1 MSFEILA
8 KYGIKAKKSLGQ
20 NFLVDEN
27 ILDTIAI
34 TLDITGKNVLE
45 IGPGYGSLTEK
56 LLLQK
61 PKSLHLVEL
70 DKNMIEI
77 LKDRVNNGE
86 FKLQGTDF
94 QIFNEDV
101 LKFDVKFEKPCHCE
115 SNEAIQK
122 TLLSEKNGLLHT
134 SQGQNSKNY
143 YLIANI
149 PYYITSPI
157 LQKFLY
163 NIENKPEKM
172 LILMQKDVG
181 DKILAGQNSCHCESN
196 EAIQKTLLSEKNG
209 LLCRTSSQGQIK
221 KKQKNKSSVLSLF
234 IAKKSYVN
242 EVILVPAR
250 SFIPAP
256 KVESSVLLFETH
268 DNYKEIDDKEFMKF
282 IKIGFQEPRKKLIN
296 NLVKGGIEKETVL
309 EIFKTL
315 GFTENIRGEDLS
327 TDEWIELFKKIYV

>member
-1 MSFEILA
+1 MNFEVLK
-8 KYGIKAKKSLGQ
+8 KYWIKAKKSLWQ

-27 ILDTIAI
+27 ILNTIASI
-34 TLDITGKNVLE
+34 LDIAGKNILE
-45 IGPGYGSLTEK
+45 IGPWYGALTEK
-56 LLLQK
+56 LLELK
-61 PKSLHLVEL
+61 PKSLHLIEL
-70 DKNMIEI
+70 DKEMIEI
-77 LKDRVNNGE
+77 LEKRKENWELNTE
-86 FKLQGTDF
+86 WIDF

-101 LKFDVKFEKPCHCE
+101 LKFDVRFW
-115 SNEAIQK
+115 
-122 TLLSEKNGLLHT
+122 TT
-134 SQGQNSKNY
+134 DNY

-181 DKILAGQNSCHCESN
+181 DKILAGQKISPHLTSPKGRGIEQVSN
-196 EAIQKTLLSEKNG
+196 
-209 LLCRTSSQGQIK
+209 

-234 IAKKSYVN
+234 IAKKSYVR
-242 EVILVPAR
+242 EIIKVPAS

-268 DNYKEIDDKEFMKF
+268 DNYKEIDDKEFLKF
-282 IKIGFQEPRKKLIN
+282 IKIWFQEPRKKLVN
-296 NLVKGGIEKETVL
+296 NLVKWWFEKKTVL

-315 GFTENIRGEDLS
+315 WFIENIRWEDLN